1 MKNKLYV
8 LLEAIL
14 LAAIMYTMKFTDGRQ
29 TYLLMYSCIVINT
42 LMIVTAANNLVK
54 LGLVITLIA
63 DTFLVLLND
72 YWLWGVGCFCLVQ
85 TCYALHVGI
94 DRRQL
99 IVRGLVLVIAEVL
112 LGPLCG
118 WDLLVV
124 LSIYSF
130 TQLFFNTVYAF
141 VRKVNAR
148 FCWGLLLFLFCD
160 LNVGLMNIG
169 SYVSGFPAA
178 IDNLASYLCWA
189 FYVPGQVLIVLSL
202 IK

>member
-14 LAAIMYTMKFTDGRQ
+14 LGTIMYAMKFTDGRQ

-42 LMIVTAANNLVK
+42 LMIVMAENNLVK

-85 TCYALHVGI
+85 TCYALHIGL
-94 DRRQL
+94 DRKQL
-99 IVRGLVLVIAEVL
+99 IIRAAVLVIAEAL
-112 LGPLCG
+112 LGPVSG
-118 WDLLVV
+118 WDLLAV

-130 TQLFFNTVYAF
+130 TQLFFNSVYAF
-141 VRKVNAR
+141 VRKVNTR
-148 FCWGLLLFLFCD
+148 FSWGLLLFLLCD

-169 SYVSGFPAA
+169 SYVSAFPAA
-178 IDNLASYLCWA
+178 VGNLAAYLSWL
-189 FYVPGQVLIVLSL
+189 FYVPSQVLIVLSL
-202 IK
+202 I